1 MNNFEERLRGALRD
15 RAEGV
20 RPRGDLD
27 DLTRRMARSH
37 QRRQR
42 ALATLGVLVL
52 LAGPSLGWIVAN
64 SAANAPDGVD
74 VATAGDDLSPTE
86 VPIVPQGQPVAP
98 PPGLTDT
105 HAGPAAPT
113 EQLDQPLGRLFVRD
127 VGDARVRTYAVAY
140 PPLELDEGESGPPP
154 GCYPS
159 GAVVAQVS
167 NPAAVG
173 NVQSLLHDDL
183 SEPVSGAVAVVGAP
197 EGEPTWVAVLQTDP
211 AATEVR
217 VTFADGTT
225 DEMEPVNGV
234 AVLLAAA
241 AEPPAV
247 GEQAQAS
254 VDVEGPEPVDGAV
267 VEGQRDFARLLSR
280 PECEPSAAEGE

>member
-1 MNNFEERLRGALRD
+1 MSNFEERLRGALRD

-42 ALATLGVLVL
+42 AFATVGVFVL
-52 LAGPSLGWIVAN
+52 LAGPLLGWVVAS
-64 SAANAPDGVD
+64 SAATDPDGID
-74 VATAGDDLSPTE
+74 VATADDDLSPTE
-86 VPIVPQGQPVAP
+86 VPVVPQGQPVAP
-98 PPGLTDT
+98 SSGLTDT

-127 VGDARVRTYAVAY
+127 VGDARVRAYAVEY
-140 PPLELDEGESGPPP
+140 PPLQLEEGEAAPPP
-154 GCYPS
+154 ECYPS

-183 SEPVSGAVAVVGAP
+183 HEPVSGTVAVVGTP
-197 EGEPTWVAVLQTDP
+197 EGEPTWVAVVQTDP

-217 VTFADGTT
+217 ATFADGTT
-225 DEMEPVNGV
+225 DEMEPVDGV
-234 AVLLAAA
+234 AILLAAA

-267 VEGQRDFARLLSR
+267 VEGQRDFAQQLFR
-280 PECEPSAAEGE
+280 PECDPSAAEGE